1 MNRIIFIAI
10 VLSSCA
16 GESLQDD
23 SIQDT
28 KQNIF
33 ECSDDF
39 QKVFSEVLEKN
50 DEYLVDSIAII
61 DQSFPEGFYTQEE
74 LNDYLFIRFYNKIT
88 EFSAAIDT
96 ANKKPFHEIHFI
108 YKHEDYFYID
118 NAWSIQCN
126 LNFLNNC
133 GVNIYTA
140 TTNACHQTKNLFDVR
155 MIKKWNNKDSQSE
168 LKNLEF
174 MKNNIII
181 NKDTLLYYHHGY
193 EVFRKEDSTLL
204 FERIALS
211 NNNMVLYDVSRKE
224 TYYFEID

>member
-1 MNRIIFIAI
+1 MH
-10 VLSSCA
+10 
-16 GESLQDD
+16 DD

-28 KQNIF
+28 EQSIF

-88 EFSAAIDT
+88 HFSAAIDT

-108 YKHEDYFYID
+108 YNHEDEYYID

-126 LNFLNNC
+126 LNFLSNC
-133 GVNIYTA
+133 GINIYTA
-140 TTNACHQTKNLFDVR
+140 TSSRCSQTENLFDER
-155 MIKKWNNKDSQSE
+155 MIKKWNNENNQND

-174 MKNNIII
+174 TKNNIIMDQ
-181 NKDTLLYYHHGY
+181 DTLLYYQQGY
-193 EVFRKEDSTLL
+193 KIFSKEDSILL

-211 NNNMVLYDVSRKE
+211 NNNLVLYDVTANE
-224 TYYFEID
+224 TYYFNVD